1 MCLMPDRIQLDP
13 AAIDRMIRSA
23 ALEDLRL
30 DTPPGERE
38 RSIGRGR
45 TALDALC
52 GLADRDGLDEVWDVL
67 AALPRR
73 QLITF
78 ATFAVGELA
87 ETDYVMRTAD

>member
-1 MCLMPDRIQLDP
+1 MPDRIELDP

-23 ALEDLRL
+23 ALEDLRA
-30 DTPPGERE
+30 DTPPADRE
-38 RSIGRGR
+38 RALGRGR

-52 GLADRDGLDEVWDVL
+52 GLSDRDALDDVWDVL

-78 ATFAVGELA
+78 ATFAVSELA
-87 ETDYVMRTAD
+87 ETDYAMNRAD